1 MLRLRPMPRREAAF
15 TRRHGLERALRA
27 GALSLAVCGA
37 SGCAGAQNEQAPAE
51 NATPPEGAPEGP
63 AASEPPG
70 DAEPSPHEPS
80 EPVAAPHG
88 KRAPC
93 ASDQSCNENPAVS
106 ALWGRCTEMGICE
119 CNPGFERSPTSDLC
133 RPAQ

>member
-1 MLRLRPMPRREAAF
+1 MSLRSMPLLGAPF
-15 TRRHGLERALRA
+15 TPRAGIQRALLA
-27 GALSLAVCGA
+27 GALGLGRTLLVGSVGSVCA
-37 SGCAGAQNEQAPAE
+37 CSGAQNGQAPAE
-51 NATPPEGAPEGP
+51 NAPPAEGTSEAPGAEDG
-63 AASEPPG
+63 
-70 DAEPSPHEPS
+70 EPSP
-80 EPVAAPHG
+80 PVAAPHG

-93 ASDQSCNENPAVS
+93 SSDQSCNENPAVS

>member
-1 MLRLRPMPRREAAF
+1 MSHRSISLSV
-15 TRRHGLERALRA
+15 GV
-27 GALSLAVCGA
+27 ALSSLWAC
-37 SGCAGAQNEQAPAE
+37 SGAQNEQAPAE
-51 NATPPEGAPEGP
+51 SATPAESPG
-63 AASEPPG
+63 ASETSG
-70 DAEPSPHEPS
+70 ASEGEPSQ
-80 EPVAAPHG
+80 PVAAPHG

-93 ASDQSCNENPAVS
+93 ANDQSCNENPAVS

>member
-1 MLRLRPMPRREAAF
+1 MSLRK
-15 TRRHGLERALRA
+15 RALLA
-27 GALSLAVCGA
+27 GALGFVIGNVFACS
-37 SGCAGAQNEQAPAE
+37 GAQNGQAPSEA
-51 NATPPEGAPEGP
+51 APPAGGGAGD
-63 AASEPPG
+63 SE
-70 DAEPSPHEPS
+70 A
-80 EPVAAPHG
+80 PVAAPHG

-93 ASDQSCNENPAVS
+93 SSDQSCNEDPAVS

>member
-1 MLRLRPMPRREAAF
+1 MAMSLFRTVPRREAAF
-15 TRRHGLERALRA
+15 TRFSGLERALFA
-27 GALSLAVCGA
+27 GAISLAAGSA
-37 SGCAGAQNEQAPAE
+37 CAGAQNEQAPAE
-51 NATPPEGAPEGP
+51 NATAPEGQG
-63 AASEPPG
+63 ASETPG
-70 DAEPSPHEPS
+70 AGDGEPAQ
-80 EPVAAPHG
+80 PVAAPHG

-93 ASDQSCNENPAVS
+93 ANDQSCNENPAVS

>member
-1 MLRLRPMPRREAAF
+1 MQQRVLMSVRK
-15 TRRHGLERALRA
+15 RALLA
-27 GALSLAVCGA
+27 GALGLAICNVYAC
-37 SGCAGAQNEQAPAE
+37 SGAQNGQAPSD
-51 NATPPEGAPEGP
+51 NAPPAGGASEGPSGGDREASPPE
-63 AASEPPG
+63 
-70 DAEPSPHEPS
+70 PSQPI
-80 EPVAAPHG
+80 AAPHG

-93 ASDQSCNENPAVS
+93 SSDQSCNENPAVS

>member
-1 MLRLRPMPRREAAF
+1 MSLRKRTLL
-15 TRRHGLERALRA
+15 T
-27 GALSLAVCGA
+27 GALGFAIAHALAC
-37 SGCAGAQNEQAPAE
+37 SGAQNGQ
-51 NATPPEGAPEGP
+51 
-63 AASEPPG
+63 AASESAPPARGAG
-70 DAEPSPHEPS
+70 DS
-80 EPVAAPHG
+80 EAPGAAPHG

-93 ASDQSCNENPAVS
+93 SSDQSCNEDPAVS

>member
-1 MLRLRPMPRREAAF
+1 MSLRK
-15 TRRHGLERALRA
+15 RALLV
-27 GALSLAVCGA
+27 GALGFAICNVVACSGA
-37 SGCAGAQNEQAPAE
+37 RNGQAP
-51 NATPPEGAPEGP
+51 
-63 AASEPPG
+63 SET
-70 DAEPSPHEPS
+70 SQ
-80 EPVAAPHG
+80 PVAAPHG

-93 ASDQSCNENPAVS
+93 SSDQSCNENPAVS